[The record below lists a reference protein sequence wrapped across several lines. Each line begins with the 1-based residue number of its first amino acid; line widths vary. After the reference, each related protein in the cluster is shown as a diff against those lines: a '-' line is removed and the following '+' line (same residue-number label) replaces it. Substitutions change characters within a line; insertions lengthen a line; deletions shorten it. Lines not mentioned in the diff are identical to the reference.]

1 MAKGA
6 TMFAGGRPLPMK
18 SKRGLGYAVR
28 KTLRKPQFWFG
39 VTIIIPTLIW
49 YWFFAYQPIILA
61 FRLAV
66 VKYQLLDPA
75 GSPFVGLDN
84 FRQLFENPLF
94 LVSIRN
100 TLVWALFSFV
110 AMLPISLL
118 ISVCLVNVRRVRNLY
133 QGILFLPV
141 VISLVAIA
149 LLFRMLMDPEVGQL
163 NRILESI
170 GLPPFQWLSSTDT
183 ALATAVGIGVWKGLG
198 FYVVILTAG
207 MLNIP
212 MELQDAATVD
222 GVTGWQRFRFMTLPL
237 LSHTLALIMVILAIG
252 ALQEFTGVFVLTNGG
267 PGNATYMY
275 NLLIYQE
282 AFQDIRFGTATAA
295 ALIQFVF
302 IIFISIL
309 QLRLIR
315 PSWSY

>member
-1 MAKGA
+1 MTQRAGA
-6 TMFAGGRPLPMK
+6 LATNRPLTMK
-18 SKRGLGYAVR
+18 RSHSFGGAVR
-28 KTLRKPQFWFG
+28 RALRRPQFWFG
-39 VTIIIPTLIW
+39 VTVIVPTLLW

-66 VKYQLLDPA
+66 VKYQMLEPA
-75 GSPFVGLDN
+75 SSPFVGLDN
-84 FRQLFENPLF
+84 FRQLFANPLF
-94 LVSIRN
+94 GVSVRN
-100 TLVWALFSFV
+100 TVTWAIFSFV
-110 AMLPISLL
+110 GMLPISLG
-118 ISVCLVNVRRVRNLY
+118 ISLCLVNVRRGRNFY
-133 QGILFLPV
+133 QGLLFLPV

-149 LLFRMLMDPEVGQL
+149 LLFRMLMDPEVGQF

-170 GLPPFQWLSSTDT
+170 GLPPFQWLSSSDT
-183 ALATAVGIGVWKGLG
+183 ALPTAVGISIWKGLG

-212 MELQDAATVD
+212 QELHDAATVD
-222 GVTGWQRFRFMTLPL
+222 GVNAWQRFRSITLPL
-237 LSHTLALIMVILAIG
+237 LSHTLALVMVILAIG

-295 ALIQFVF
+295 ALLQFFF
-302 IIFISIL
+302 IIIITIL

>member
-6 TMFAGGRPLPMK
+6 TMLAGGRPLPMK

-28 KTLRKPQFWFG
+28 KALRKPQFWFG
-39 VTIIIPTLIW
+39 VTIIIPTLLW

-118 ISVCLVNVRRVRNLY
+118 ISVCLVNVRRGRNIY

-163 NRILESI
+163 NRILEAI
-170 GLPPFQWLSSTDT
+170 GLPPFQWLSSSDT

-222 GVTGWQRFRFMTLPL
+222 GVSGWQRFRCMTLPL
-237 LSHTLALIMVILAIG
+237 LAHTLALIMVMLAIG

>member
-1 MAKGA
+1 MTQRAGA
-6 TMFAGGRPLPMK
+6 LATDRPLTMK
-18 SKRGLGYAVR
+18 RSHSFGGAIRR
-28 KTLRKPQFWFG
+28 TLRRPQFWFG
-39 VTIIIPTLIW
+39 VTIIVPTLLW

-66 VKYQLLDPA
+66 VKYQMLDPA
-75 GSPFVGLDN
+75 SSPFVGLDN
-84 FRQLFENPLF
+84 FRQLFANPLF
-94 LVSIRN
+94 LISVRN
-100 TLVWALFSFV
+100 TVVWAVFSFV
-110 AMLPISLL
+110 GMLPVSLGISL
-118 ISVCLVNVRRVRNLY
+118 CLVNVRRGRNLY
-133 QGILFLPV
+133 QGLLFLPV

-149 LLFRMLMDPEVGQL
+149 LLFRMLMDPEIGQF

-170 GLPPFQWLSSTDT
+170 GLPAFDWLSSSDT
-183 ALATAVGIGVWKGLG
+183 ALPTAVGISIWKGLG

-212 MELQDAATVD
+212 QELHDAATVD
-222 GVTGWQRFRFMTLPL
+222 GVNAWQRFRGITLPL
-237 LSHTLALIMVILAIG
+237 LSHTLALVMVILAIG

-295 ALIQFVF
+295 ALLQFFF
-302 IIFISIL
+302 IIIITIL

>member
-1 MAKGA
+1 MAQGA
-6 TMFAGGRPLPMK
+6 TTLDSPSRLPV
-18 SKRGLGYAVR
+18 KRRSVGSVIR
-28 KTLRKPQFWFG
+28 QTLRKPQFWFG
-39 VTIIIPTLIW
+39 ASILIPTLIW

-66 VKYQLLDPA
+66 VKYQMLDPA
-75 GSPFVGLDN
+75 NSPYVGLDN
-84 FRQLFENPLF
+84 FRQLFANPLF

-100 TLVWALFSFV
+100 TLTWAIFSFV
-110 AMLPISLL
+110 GMLPISLG
-118 ISVCLVNVRRVRNLY
+118 ISLCLVHVRRGRNLY

-163 NRILESI
+163 NYLLESV
-170 GLPPFQWLSSTDT
+170 GLPPGQWLSSSDT
-183 ALATAVGIGVWKGLG
+183 ALATAVGIGIWKGLG

-212 MELQDAATVD
+212 LELHDAATVD
-222 GVTGWQRFRFMTLPL
+222 GVNGWQRFRFMTLPL
-237 LSHTLALIMVILAIG
+237 LSHTLALVMVILAIG

-302 IIFISIL
+302 IILISIL
-309 QLRLIR
+309 QLRLVR

>member
-1 MAKGA
+1 MAQSA
-6 TMFAGGRPLPMK
+6 SALNTRQPLPV
-18 SKRGLGYAVR
+18 KRSRSFIQLVR

-39 VTIIIPTLIW
+39 ASILIPTILW

-66 VKYQLLDPA
+66 VKYQILDPA
-75 GSPFVGLDN
+75 SSPFVGMDN

-94 LVSIRN
+94 LISVRN
-100 TLVWALFSFV
+100 TLLWAIFSFV
-110 AMLPISLL
+110 GMLPLSLFIAL
-118 ISVCLVNVRRVRNLY
+118 CLVNVRHGRNFY

-141 VISLVAIA
+141 VISLVAVA
-149 LLFRMLMDPEVGQL
+149 LLFRMLMDPEVGQF
-163 NRILESI
+163 NRTLDSV
-170 GLPPFQWLSSTDT
+170 GLPPFDWLSSSKT
-183 ALATAVGIGVWKGLG
+183 ALPTAVGIGIWKGLG
-198 FYVVILTAG
+198 FYIVILTAG

-212 MELQDAATVD
+212 QELHDAATVD
-222 GVTGWQRFRFMTLPL
+222 GVNPWQRLRFIILPL
-237 LSHTLALIMVILAIG
+237 LSHTLALVMVILAIG

-267 PGNATYMY
+267 PGNSTYMY
-275 NLLIYQE
+275 NLLIYNE

-295 ALIQFVF
+295 ALLQFMF
-302 IIFISIL
+302 IIVITIL

>member
-1 MAKGA
+1 MAEGA
-6 TMFAGGRPLPMK
+6 TTLAASRPVSTRPQRSLA
-18 SKRGLGYAVR
+18 STFNR
-28 KTLRKPQFWFG
+28 TLRKPQFWFG
-39 VTIIIPTLIW
+39 LSVIVPTLIW

-66 VKYQLLDPA
+66 VKYQMLDPA

-100 TLVWALFSFV
+100 TLTWAIFSFV
-110 AMLPISLL
+110 GMLPISLL
-118 ISVCLVNVRRVRNLY
+118 ISVCLVNVRRGRNLY

-149 LLFRMLMDPEVGQL
+149 LLFRMLMDPEVGQF
-163 NRILESI
+163 NRILETL
-170 GLPPFQWLSSTDT
+170 GLPTFQWLSSSDT
-183 ALATAVGIGVWKGLG
+183 ALATAVGIGIWKGLG

-222 GVTGWQRFRFMTLPL
+222 GVNGWQRFRYMTLPL

-282 AFQDIRFGTATAA
+282 AFQSIRFGTATAA

-302 IIFISIL
+302 IVLISIL

>member
-1 MAKGA
+1 MAEGA
-6 TMFAGGRPLPMK
+6 TTLAASRQLPVK
-18 SKRGLGYAVR
+18 QRRGLGSAVSQ
-28 KTLRKPQFWFG
+28 TLRKPQFWFG
-39 VTIIIPTLIW
+39 LSVIVPTLIW

-66 VKYQLLDPA
+66 VKYQMLDPA

-100 TLVWALFSFV
+100 TLTWAIFSFV
-110 AMLPISLL
+110 GMLPISLL
-118 ISVCLVNVRRVRNLY
+118 ISVCLVNVRRGRNLY

-149 LLFRMLMDPEVGQL
+149 LLFRMLMDPEVGQF
-163 NRILESI
+163 NRILESL
-170 GLPPFQWLSSTDT
+170 GLPTFQWLSSSDT
-183 ALATAVGIGVWKGLG
+183 ALPTAVGIGIWKGLG

-222 GVTGWQRFRFMTLPL
+222 GVNGWQRFRYMTLPL

-282 AFQDIRFGTATAA
+282 AFQSIRFGTATAA

-302 IIFISIL
+302 IVLISIL

>member
-1 MAKGA
+1 MTQRASALETSRPLSLQRSRGFGA
-6 TMFAGGRPLPMK
+6 T
-18 SKRGLGYAVR
+18 VR

-39 VTIIIPTLIW
+39 ASIIIPTLLW

-66 VKYQLLDPA
+66 VKYQMLDPA

-84 FRQLFENPLF
+84 FRQLFANPLF
-94 LVSIRN
+94 MVSVRN
-100 TLVWALFSFV
+100 TITWAIFSFV
-110 AMLPISLL
+110 GMLPISLGIAL
-118 ISVCLVNVRRVRNLY
+118 CLVNVRRGRNLY
-133 QGILFLPV
+133 QGLVFLPV
-141 VISLVAIA
+141 VISLVAVA
-149 LLFRMLMDPEVGQL
+149 LLFRMLMDPEVGQF

-170 GLPPFQWLSSTDT
+170 GLPPFQWLSSSDT
-183 ALATAVGIGVWKGLG
+183 ALPTAVGIAIWKGLG

-212 MELQDAATVD
+212 QELHDAATVD
-222 GVTGWQRFRFMTLPL
+222 GVNAWQRFRFMTLPL
-237 LSHTLALIMVILAIG
+237 LSHTLALVMVILAIG

-302 IIFISIL
+302 IIIITVV

>member
-1 MAKGA
+1 MAEGV
-6 TMFAGGRPLPMK
+6 TTLAGGRQLPI
-18 SKRGLGYAVR
+18 KRTRGIGSAIR
-28 KTLRKPQFWFG
+28 QTLRKPQFWFG
-39 VTIIIPTLIW
+39 LSIIVPTVIW

-66 VKYQLLDPA
+66 VKYQMLDPA

-100 TLVWALFSFV
+100 TLTWAILSFV
-110 AMLPISLL
+110 GMLPISLL
-118 ISVCLVNVRRVRNLY
+118 ISVCLVNVRRGRNIY

-163 NRILESI
+163 NRILEGI
-170 GLPPFQWLSSTDT
+170 GLPPYQWLSSSDT
-183 ALATAVGIGVWKGLG
+183 ALTTAVGIGIWKGLG

-222 GVTGWQRFRFMTLPL
+222 GVNGWQRFRFMTLPL

-282 AFQDIRFGTATAA
+282 AFQSIRFGTATAA
-295 ALIQFVF
+295 ALLQFVF
-302 IIFISIL
+302 IVVISIL

>member
-118 ISVCLVNVRRVRNLY
+118 ISVCLVNVRRGRNLY

-170 GLPPFQWLSSTDT
+170 GLPPFQWLSSSDT